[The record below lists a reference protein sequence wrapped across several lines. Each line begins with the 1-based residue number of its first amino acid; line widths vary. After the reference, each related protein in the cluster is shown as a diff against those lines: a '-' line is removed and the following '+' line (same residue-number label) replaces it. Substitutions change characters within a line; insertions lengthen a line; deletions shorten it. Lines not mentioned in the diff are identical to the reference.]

1 MNECDLSTTVLMQ
14 EPFNLK
20 QNDAVLPR
28 YAARNA
34 IGLSD
39 WAECVETTTSAKIRT
54 NACTPSNLVRDTT
67 NADDKANGGSKLCFT
82 WDKCVDDNLVMFKFY
97 SQAFNLNT
105 NRLIGAPVEKDKTDT
120 EANDYCMDIPSDT

>member
-1 MNECDLSTTVLMQ
+1 MNECDLSTTALMQ

-34 IGLSD
+34 IGLSG
-39 WAECVETTTSAKIRT
+39 WAECVETSTSAKIRT

-67 NADDKANGGSKLCFT
+67 NADDKASGGLKLCFK
-82 WDKCVDDNLVMFKFY
+82 WDKCVDDNTVMFKFY

-105 NRLIGAPVEKDKTDT
+105 NRLIGASVELPLTDT
-120 EANDYCMDIPSDT
+120 YANDFCMDIPSDT